1 MVDTCKRIAEAAWFQ
16 QLITAVILFAGALV
30 GAETY
35 PSFHHEHAELMHV
48 LDRIVL
54 GIFTLEIVIK
64 LVAQG
69 SKPWRYFRD
78 PWNVFDFVVVTAS
91 FLPLGAG
98 QMIVV
103 LRLVRL
109 LRVLRLVRALPKLQI
124 LVSALLKSIPSM
136 GYVSVLLLLLFYVY
150 GVAAVFLFG
159 QNDPIH
165 FGNLQTSLLTLF
177 RVVTLE
183 DWADLMYTEMYGCA
197 KFGYDA
203 NPELCTHSTAYPIG
217 SPIFFVSF
225 VLLGTMIILNLF
237 IGVIMNGMNEAHAD
251 AEKERTEAAR
261 AARGDGAPKL
271 DEELAE
277 LAEMVASLQKALA
290 QAQRRARA
298 LREGDQPSKRSASLS
313 ASAE

>member
-1 MVDTCKRIAEAAWFQ
+1 MVATCKRIAESAWFQ
-16 QLITAVILFAGALV
+16 QFITAVILFAGILV

-35 PSFHHEHAELMHV
+35 PTFHEQYAGLMHV

-54 GIFTLEIVIK
+54 GIFTLEIVVK
-64 LVAQG
+64 MVAQG

-124 LVSALLKSIPSM
+124 LVAALLKSIPSM
-136 GYVSVLLLLLFYVY
+136 GYVSLLLLLLFYVY
-150 GVAAVFLFG
+150 GVAAVFLFAH
-159 QNDPIH
+159 NDPIH
-165 FGNLQTSLLTLF
+165 FGDLQTSLLTLF

-183 DWADLMYTEMYGCA
+183 DWTDVMYTQMWGCA
-197 KFGYDA
+197 KYGYES
-203 NPELCTHSTAYPIG
+203 NPELCTNSTAYPLG

-237 IGVIMNGMNEAHAD
+237 IGVIMHGMSEAHAE
-251 AEKERTEAAR
+251 AERERKEAER
-261 AARGDGAPKL
+261 AARGEGAPKL

-277 LAEMVASLQKALA
+277 LAEMVANLQKALA

-298 LREGDQPSKRSASLS
+298 LREAEQPSGREAR
-313 ASAE
+313 ASAAE